1 MESRA
6 SCVGLWS
13 GLLSVTLACWPSV
26 TQGQT
31 APNKAARESNQFGLS
46 LDTAGLPES
55 RAVEPHEYEIHV
67 DITIQQEEVDQ
78 VARASYRLD
87 LECAP
92 PSGDD
97 GAAVRYRCREFSV
110 LEDGEPV
117 AHIPSL
123 TNWDYEF
130 AYPTADVAPG
140 GNVFGLPN
148 DRFTGLIDSN
158 GKLIGPQNDFLVYN
172 AFTDYHVLCNVY
184 AQPMPDG
191 PGIQDLRRIGD
202 EILHGTSAAEAPL
215 GNVPGLSEGSTFVHG
230 DVRLIWKGIS
240 RVHDRVC
247 AIVGFATTDNHYKMI
262 IEPAPNFTVVTEGKS
277 RHAGDLYIDLE
288 SGWVLRAEMSE
299 TVVSWMDING
309 DASGPSVMHRSLT
322 LNGCPVERMETTP

>member
-6 SCVGLWS
+6 RRVRLWS
-13 GLLSVTLACWPSV
+13 GLFSATLACWPSV
-26 TQGQT
+26 ALGQT
-31 APNKAARESNQFGLS
+31 ALDEVTHETSLLELP
-46 LDTAGLPES
+46 LDTARLPES

-78 VARASYRLD
+78 VSEASYRLD
-87 LECAP
+87 LECVP
-92 PSGDD
+92 SSGDD
-97 GAAVRYRCREFSV
+97 GAAVLYRCREFSV

-123 TNWDYEF
+123 KNWDYEF
-130 AYPTADVAPG
+130 TYPAADVAPG

-148 DRFTGLIDSN
+148 DRFTGLVDSN
-158 GKLIGPQNDFLVYN
+158 GKAIGPQNDFLVYN

-184 AQPMPDG
+184 AQPMLDG
-191 PGIQDLRRIGD
+191 PGIQGLERIGD
-202 EILHGTSAAEAPL
+202 EIVHGTSGAEAPL
-215 GNVPGLSEGSTFVHG
+215 GNVPGLSEGSAFVHG
-230 DVRLIWKGIS
+230 EVRLIWKGIS
-240 RVHDRVC
+240 RVHDRAC

-322 LNGCPVERMETTP
+322 LHGRPLERMETTP